1 MANKDD
7 EDAPDA
13 LPDPAEGSEELDRLL
28 AHARGVL
35 SQIPTPSLDE
45 LKAFAENTL
54 PEERRE
60 ALKIYMRF
68 YPDYYAVMDSYRQP
82 LDPAVLASWRSKFAA
97 FEAEQAAQSLASRS
111 STSQAP
117 ESFGQRLRAWLDPL
131 FNPRWLPAA
140 AMAVLVGVLLGPQ
153 LFRSPPPNGLDD
165 RLLEGPGQ
173 TRSGG
178 ALRDGEPFLGLTA
191 DPHACERTLYFLW
204 TSGSGAGVPSFE
216 QLTCS
221 PHTHRAGADSHRIL
235 SLTFAGAPQDPL
247 PTPGQ
252 VQQALAPLLARD
264 AFAADTAPEALLE
277 QLQQALQKAD
287 LQAEQLRFSRVYRV
301 EE

>member
-28 AHARGVL
+28 AHARAVL
-35 SQIPTPSLDE
+35 DGIPEPTLDE

-68 YPDYYAVMDSYRQP
+68 YPDYYAVMESYREP
-82 LDPAVLASWRSKFAA
+82 LDPAILASWRSTFAA
-97 FEAEQAAQSLASRS
+97 FEAKRSKAQ
-111 STSQAP
+111 P
-117 ESFGQRLRAWLDPL
+117 EETHFWQRLRTWLESFLARPL
-131 FNPRWLPAA
+131 LPAA
-140 AMAVLVGVLLGPQ
+140 AMAVLVGVLLVPQ

-191 DPHACERTLYFLW
+191 DPQACETTLYFLW
-204 TSGSGAGVPSFE
+204 ARGTGSDAPSFE
-216 QLTCS
+216 PLPCQ
-221 PHTHRAGADSHRIL
+221 PQRHAPGPEPRRIL
-235 SLTFAGAPQDPL
+235 SLTFAETNRDTL
-247 PTPGQ
+247 PSPGK
-252 VQQALAPLLARD
+252 VKEALAPLLATD
-264 AFAADTAPEALLE
+264 ALLDE
-277 QLQQALQKAD
+277 RDPDALVERIQQALLKAGIEP
-287 LQAEQLRFSRVYRV
+287 QVLRFSRVYRV